1 MGPYGGKPRTGCKER
16 QGARDE
22 WLEPFDLS
30 GISFAITHAQQVQH
44 AVQAQRRDRL
54 LGRLAHQRLGAEG
67 YTEAGDS
74 EHRQVVGTVADGN
87 GLLHLQTF
95 LACQLSEQVGFALRI
110 DDRLD
115 RHARALAVDH
125 FQFVGEHVVDTQL
138 GLQLLGE
145 VGEATGEDGG
155 LVTQA
160 LEFGEQGLGTFGQ
173 AQRRTD
179 LVQHAD
185 IQALE
190 QRQALL
196 EAGTKIQL
204 ATHGPL
210 GDFRDLLADTGGLG
224 QFVDHFSLDQRRVH
238 IEHRQTAIAAEQRV
252 LLEGDIDVQF
262 LRDAEEFGTQGLRIG
277 RLAAHGKLDA
287 ALALLRRGVQRDTAG
302 QAIDVIDIEFVL
314 GGDGTDPLQLLG
326 GDLAGQQGN
335 DVAGL
340 ALAIDPVA
348 VVGFGNRSE
357 THLLVQFV
365 AGEKQILEDRRALL
379 GVRNFHQD
387 AEGQGVMDHRL
398 ANIENI
404 HAAPGEDASDGCGKT
419 RTVLTGDVDQDDFAQ
434 DRLRVVEKMRILP
447 LFADHRAQPIL
458 CRVMVARYTAQQF
471 LRHKEP
477 RSVNRPT
484 PVKTDNFFLLIFRAL
499 RQRRVPLALRIA
511 CHNIFLVA
519 LALVIYA
526 GVMGLQF
533 KEAMHE
539 QTDALGQSLTTQTA
553 TSATELLVSN
563 DILSLNV
570 LLGNL
575 VKNPLVAHAAIY
587 SVDNRIL
594 AEAGQRPKNGLLGEA
609 EGLYQTKITFQEVT
623 AGQLRISLDMSQF
636 QQPMTISM
644 QSMGILAGILLALAL
659 TMSLRLGRYVSTPL
673 LQLRVWLRDLDEYTP
688 ATERQDEIGDLA
700 RQLHARFAPPPREVE
715 PEPEIEEDF
724 ADEAEPAFQVRNL
737 RDPAFDEAPAVVR
750 PPARVT
756 DDDEDDEAFADL
768 RDDTAPSVAPAAP
781 AVPRQPQA
789 SAVLAVQL
797 GSQEQL
803 RRLPRTRLTELL
815 ERYRDCL
822 EQAASLYESEVQHLN
837 DGSTLLLFHSQ
848 DSGEDYLTNA
858 ICCGELLRAL
868 GHALQ
873 VEVADSGITLQ
884 LQLGLV
890 LGEGV
895 QGLSQIDLLLTEKAQ
910 DALALS
916 QHSRNLLLVER
927 KIGDDALIRQRA
939 RIRPIASPEGAC
951 CVERLM
957 EPYPSMLERQLARMH
972 ERQVKN

>member
-1 MGPYGGKPRTGCKER
+1 M
-16 QGARDE
+16 
-22 WLEPFDLS
+22 
-30 GISFAITHAQQVQH
+30 
-44 AVQAQRRDRL
+44 
-54 LGRLAHQRLGAEG
+54 
-67 YTEAGDS
+67 
-74 EHRQVVGTVADGN
+74 
-87 GLLHLQTF
+87 
-95 LACQLSEQVGFALRI
+95 
-110 DDRLD
+110 
-115 RHARALAVDH
+115 
-125 FQFVGEHVVDTQL
+125 
-138 GLQLLGE
+138 
-145 VGEATGEDGG
+145 
-155 LVTQA
+155 
-160 LEFGEQGLGTFGQ
+160 
-173 AQRRTD
+173 
-179 LVQHAD
+179 
-185 IQALE
+185 
-190 QRQALL
+190 
-196 EAGTKIQL
+196 
-204 ATHGPL
+204 
-210 GDFRDLLADTGGLG
+210 
-224 QFVDHFSLDQRRVH
+224 
-238 IEHRQTAIAAEQRV
+238 
-252 LLEGDIDVQF
+252 
-262 LRDAEEFGTQGLRIG
+262 
-277 RLAAHGKLDA
+277 
-287 ALALLRRGVQRDTAG
+287 
-302 QAIDVIDIEFVL
+302 
-314 GGDGTDPLQLLG
+314 
-326 GDLAGQQGN
+326 
-335 DVAGL
+335 
-340 ALAIDPVA
+340 
-348 VVGFGNRSE
+348 
-357 THLLVQFV
+357 
-365 AGEKQILEDRRALL
+365 
-379 GVRNFHQD
+379 
-387 AEGQGVMDHRL
+387 
-398 ANIENI
+398 
-404 HAAPGEDASDGCGKT
+404 
-419 RTVLTGDVDQDDFAQ
+419 
-434 DRLRVVEKMRILP
+434 
-447 LFADHRAQPIL
+447 
-458 CRVMVARYTAQQF
+458 
-471 LRHKEP
+471 
-477 RSVNRPT
+477 NRPT

-526 GVMGLQF
+526 CVMGLQF

-539 QTDALGQSLTTQTA
+539 QADALGQSLTTQTA

-594 AEAGQRPKNGLLGEA
+594 AEAGQRPKNSLLGEA
-609 EGLYQTKITFQEVT
+609 EGLYQTKITFQDVT

-636 QQPMTISM
+636 QQPMTISL

-700 RQLHARFAPPPREVE
+700 RQLHARFAPPPKEVE
-715 PEPEIEEDF
+715 PEPEIEDAFEED
-724 ADEAEPAFQVRNL
+724 AEPFEVRDL
-737 RDPAFDEAPAVVR
+737 RDPGFDEAPPVAR
-750 PPARVT
+750 PKARSIEAEE
-756 DDDEDDEAFADL
+756 DEDDDAFADL
-768 RDDTAPSVAPAAP
+768 GDMAAPAASAVAAKP
-781 AVPRQPQA
+781 ATPREPQK

-803 RRLPRTRLTELL
+803 RRLPRARLTELL
-815 ERYRDCL
+815 DRYRDCL
-822 EQAASLYESEVQHLN
+822 EQAASLYESEVETLN

-884 LQLGLV
+884 LQLGLA
-890 LGEGV
+890 LGEDL

-927 KIGDDALIRQRA
+927 RISDDALIRQRA